1 MNIEQAIEILRQLVT
16 LSLMLVAPF
25 LISSMVIGVLVSLF
39 QAVTSIQEQ
48 TLSFMPKLLAMG
60 LVLMLS
66 APWLLRTMMQF
77 TIMILSRLPEM
88 TK

>member
-1 MNIEQAIEILRQLVT
+1 
-16 LSLMLVAPF
+16 MLVAPF